1 VSRVLALDH
10 GLARCGVAVCDP
22 TGTIVSPLQAVN
34 KPDTK
39 PGLASLAA
47 LCSELQV
54 ERVVVGL
61 PLSMDGTES
70 EQTVAAR
77 KFAQRL
83 GSRVGDLPIELF
95 DERLTTAEARA
106 RGGAASEDSRA
117 AAVLLER
124 WLESGIRSSA

>member
-1 VSRVLALDH
+1 MSRVLALDH

-22 TGTIVSPLQAVN
+22 TGTIVSPLQEVN

-61 PLSMDGTES
+61 PLSMDGTDS
-70 EQTVAAR
+70 DQTVAAR

-106 RGGAASEDSRA
+106 RGGVASEDSRA

>member
-22 TGTIVSPLQAVN
+22 TGTIVSPLQEVN

-61 PLSMDGTES
+61 PLSMDGTDS
-70 EQTVAAR
+70 DQTVAAR

-106 RGGAASEDSRA
+106 RGGVASEDSRA